1 MTADASPPLTSSPAV
16 YEAPLRA
23 SVVQEKLK
31 EKLTNNCTKIS
42 LSQRSGLV
50 SHISL
55 LQTFITEADKGQLKT
70 EQMLALQILPLVRD
84 VQQMVS
90 LIDESVAKYDAAVL
104 SHQRLQQLLA
114 TASPSLPSSTSEP
127 AAH

>member
-16 YEAPLRA
+16 FEAPLRA
-23 SVVQEKLK
+23 SVVQ

-55 LQTFITEADKGQLKT
+55 LQRFITEADKGQLKT

-90 LIDESVAKYDAAVL
+90 LVDESVAKYDAAVL
-104 SHQRLQQLLA
+104 SNQRLQQLLA
-114 TASPSLPSSTSEP
+114 TAPSLPSSTSEP